1 MDALITREFEQYD
14 SAYLAHKA
22 LREKRLDALKL
33 KLVSSEQGGKAL
45 SCSRRMITE
54 AEWLLNYTAEWPKLD
69 QQLAAIEHSL
79 ARRDQGFALRQT
91 PDGSWGACYNAWFEK
106 IDGTVDFLGGLR
118 VQDERHLLRLQYSF
132 GILRKIESSQL
143 LIPYL

>member
-69 QQLAAIEHSL
+69 QQLAGKPLFAYRITEARPASAPPGRRRPGVAL
-79 ARRDQGFALRQT
+79 GPPCARR
-91 PDGSWGACYNAWFEK
+91 
-106 IDGTVDFLGGLR
+106 
-118 VQDERHLLRLQYSF
+118 H
-132 GILRKIESSQL
+132 
-143 LIPYL
+143 

>member
-1 MDALITREFEQYD
+1 VDALITREFEQYD

-69 QQLAAIEHSL
+69 QQLAALEHSL
-79 ARRDQGFALRQT
+79 ATRDQGFALRQT
-91 PDGSWGACYNAWFEK
+91 PDGSWEPVIMLGSKRSTEPSISLAISAPRTT
-106 IDGTVDFLGGLR
+106 GTFSG
-118 VQDERHLLRLQYSF
+118 
-132 GILRKIESSQL
+132 
-143 LIPYL
+143 